1 MTLLLQDQTARDRFD
16 RNYTLLFLMLLL
28 LPQNGAILLVWSRN
42 LLAGWYAPFPSD
54 HNVLAILGY
63 LLLVEHG
70 QTGKILRHGKLSSLI
85 IYPCAAGVLLYGARY
100 AFIASIAVNLVFLA
114 LYVQWGA
121 ATSP

>member
-1 MTLLLQDQTARDRFD
+1 
-16 RNYTLLFLMLLL
+16 MLLL

-54 HNVLAILGY
+54 HNVFAILGY

-70 QTGKILRHGKLSSLI
+70 QTGKVLRYSKLSSHVI
-85 IYPCAAGVLLYGARY
+85 WASAAGVLLCGARY
-100 AFIASIAVNLVFLA
+100 AFTASIAVNLVFLA